1 VGVQTIRRGC
11 QLLWPEGGGSAFTSG
26 RPCSATSVWCVPS
39 AWRSIQVSITR
50 IKEACKEAIRSWWR
64 RGAGDALSGNA
75 PRCPCSEHGD
85 VVVLAPPLLA
95 YQKRS
100 PPSSHLL
107 RIANRKKK
115 IQTRTPAPGRDAS
128 DDPPERPASRVA
140 RGRMGSAVRL
150 AAEVGLSRSFELHCR
165 VTVELLSSYCRFFCR
180 VVEVPDRGQG
190 SRGRSQVRRG
200 RRRGRPHSDSRPL
213 GVGSLVG
220 TGAHW
225 RGRAHAS
232 VCRFGSSGIR
242 FLSESAMSRVR
253 LPRCKMQA
261 RRSTQ
266 MLACLELASKLI

>member
-1 VGVQTIRRGC
+1 MQGSYTMVTITSWWRRM
-11 QLLWPEGGGSAFTSG
+11 
-26 RPCSATSVWCVPS
+26 
-39 AWRSIQVSITR
+39 
-50 IKEACKEAIRSWWR
+50 WR

-107 RIANRKKK
+107 RKKHVCPNK
-115 IQTRTPAPGRDAS
+115 RSTHAVGTPAPGGRT
-128 DDPPERPASRVA
+128 R
-140 RGRMGSAVRL
+140 RGPRAAWLEGAWGQRSGWRL
-150 AAEVGLSRSFELHCR
+150 RFVCRGLSSY
-165 VTVELLSSYCRFFCR
+165 TGQLSSYCRVFCR
-180 VVEVPDRGQG
+180 VVDGPSDRGQG

-200 RRRGRPHSDSRPL
+200 RPHSDGRPL

-232 VCRFGSSGIR
+232 VSRFGSSG
-242 FLSESAMSRVR
+242 S
-253 LPRCKMQA
+253 
-261 RRSTQ
+261 
-266 MLACLELASKLI
+266 